1 MVQLE
6 EFLALLNSLGI
17 RGLKKIKK
25 LFNKELAKNKFFLN
39 RERHPKTF
47 FRYGIFKILDRK
59 LCAITGLGL
68 MLTSN

>member
-39 RERHPKTF
+39 REKTSQNF
-47 FRYGIFKILDRK
+47 F
-59 LCAITGLGL
+59 
-68 MLTSN
+68 